1 MRALSAELASD
12 SQLDRWAHDVAE
24 RHTNGKGQHHA
35 CGGMAQL
42 SVSAGS
48 REGGGAVQVHTYL
61 PVKCQPNPTHCTEW
75 GELACALE
83 WV

>member
-24 RHTNGKGQHHA
+24 RHTNGKGQNHA

-48 REGGGAVQVHTYL
+48 REGGGAAY
-61 PVKCQPNPTHCTEW
+61 KCTHIFQ
-75 GELACALE
+75 
-83 WV
+83 